1 VDAGRKWKVDHS
13 ILRQFPEQAEVLNT
27 DLRLR
32 VAVALLRSAGRRKPI
47 QHERPAEPASLPC
60 RLAGSLAAGN
70 QLHPIR

>member
-1 VDAGRKWKVDHS
+1 MDAGRKWKVDHS
-13 ILRQFPEQAEVLNT
+13 KLRQFPEQAEVLNT

-32 VAVALLRSAGRRKPI
+32 VAVALLRSAGRRKPM
-47 QHERPAEPASLPC
+47 AEPASLPC